1 MGVPGAAL
9 LGLFGAMLCLTES
22 QALRCYSFEH
32 TYSSP
37 FDLSALKLPVV
48 SCPSACFEAVSSLS
62 TGYRAALTLVKKG
75 CWAGP
80 HRGRM
85 DADARSLPPDYS
97 LVRGCATDLC
107 NTDLG
112 SHDSLPNLSPAPDPP
127 TLSGA
132 ECYSCVGVHPE
143 DCDPH
148 KSRRVQCHQDQSV
161 CFQGNGSMTV
171 DNYTV
176 PVYIRTCH
184 RPSCTTVGTSSP
196 WTSIDLQGS
205 CCKGSLCNK
214 DSLTQ
219 AFAPASA
226 SASPQAPHFLAV
238 LLTAA
243 LLVSALGGPLGLSS

>member
-1 MGVPGAAL
+1 TL
-9 LGLFGAMLCLTES
+9 LSAES

-62 TGYRAALTLVKKG
+62 TGE
-75 CWAGP
+75 GP
-80 HRGRM
+80 EEDATRGGGLWERQG
-85 DADARSLPPDYS
+85 SG
-97 LVRGCATDLC
+97 RGAW
-107 NTDLG
+107 
-112 SHDSLPNLSPAPDPP
+112 S
-127 TLSGA
+127 
-132 ECYSCVGVHPE
+132 
-143 DCDPH
+143 
-148 KSRRVQCHQDQSV
+148 QDQSV